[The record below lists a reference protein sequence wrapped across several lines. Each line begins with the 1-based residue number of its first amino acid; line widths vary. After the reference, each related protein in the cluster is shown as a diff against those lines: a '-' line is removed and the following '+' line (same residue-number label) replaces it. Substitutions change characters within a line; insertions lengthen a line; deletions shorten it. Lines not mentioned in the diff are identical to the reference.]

1 MYNVYKTIND
11 SIKEMFRDGNMK
23 IIYIIGYVKKRKLK
37 QRWSTIPPISKIPL
51 TLTYCI
57 QKRGT

>member
-1 MYNVYKTIND
+1 
-11 SIKEMFRDGNMK
+11 MFRDGNMK